1 MAALLLLATGG
12 VASEDWWSLQPLAK
26 VDLPSGGMA
35 KHPIDA
41 FVQQR
46 LAKAG
51 LVSSPL
57 AEPRTLVRRLHFD
70 LLGLPPSPDTVA
82 EFAAN
87 PTDSAYHQLIDR
99 LLASPR
105 YGERWARHWLD
116 VARYGESNGFEYNEP
131 RRNAWPYRDWVID

>member
-116 VARYGESNGFEYNEP
+116 VARYG
-131 RRNAWPYRDWVID
+131 